1 MDRSEFI
8 EKDEYFSDISLKNHE
23 IFVPN
28 FSLKYSFLLKIFR
41 IEPFRSVLH
50 GLTFNPKCCH
60 VHFSVG

>member
-8 EKDEYFSDISLKNHE
+8 DKDEYFSDISLKNHE

-41 IEPFRSVLH
+41 IEPF
-50 GLTFNPKCCH
+50 
-60 VHFSVG
+60 